1 MAEVLKDILE
11 HLRDVYVEDENS
23 CCNSDDSCKK
33 QTLVIIDKFVEYGRE
48 HLKNNPPVTTRFE
61 DAGIGLQLQ
70 DGTRLVFAHYTVD
83 GAEQIPSVPITAPS
97 VGVQGVR
104 AMRVDNTS
112 VAVTGDVSA
121 PDWDRMEKGEKSDGK
136 EGKE

>member
-11 HLRDVYVEDENS
+11 HIRDVYAEDENS
-23 CCNSDDSCKK
+23 CCNSSDSCKK
-33 QTLVIIDKFVEYGRE
+33 QNLAIVDKFVEYGRE

-70 DGTRLVFAHYTVD
+70 DGTRLVFAHYTVED
-83 GAEQIPSVPITAPS
+83 GTDQTPPVPITSPS

-112 VAVTGDVSA
+112 VAVTGGVNVS
-121 PDWDRMEKGEKSDGK
+121 DLDRAEEGENPK
-136 EGKE
+136 